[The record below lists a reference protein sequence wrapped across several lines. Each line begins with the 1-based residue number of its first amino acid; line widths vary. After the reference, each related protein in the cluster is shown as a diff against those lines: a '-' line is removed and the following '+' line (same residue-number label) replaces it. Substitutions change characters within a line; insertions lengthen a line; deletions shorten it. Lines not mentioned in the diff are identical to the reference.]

1 MRNSQP
7 DSRYVLFMTHT
18 IFYHRTIR
26 NIKNGFKIKKSEVK
40 NMWERFKFWMM
51 GYKDCAGCCLGCSF
65 FEECKADVFSEMNEQ
80 EAYERDV
87 CIDAIIKER
96 MPDRYN
102 KTA

>member
-1 MRNSQP
+1 
-7 DSRYVLFMTHT
+7 MTHT

-65 FEECKADVFSEMNEQ
+65 FEECKADVMSEAAER

-87 CIDAIIKER
+87 LIDTIIQER
-96 MPDRYN
+96 MVNQCDR
-102 KTA
+102 KSA

>member
-1 MRNSQP
+1 
-7 DSRYVLFMTHT
+7 MTHT

>member
-1 MRNSQP
+1 
-7 DSRYVLFMTHT
+7 MTHT

-26 NIKNGFKIKKSEVK
+26 NIKYGFKIKKSEVK

>member
-26 NIKNGFKIKKSEVK
+26 NIKYGFKIKKSEVK